1 MTVPSRFGLSVRPQ
15 LSIRHC
21 ALMILSLLT
30 RAIYRSPFLNSRVF
44 RSPAIRPSTR
54 ANGVSKLGL
63 IGVDGITS
71 GPPGGTLTFTG
82 LDLLLLATVNGSINL
97 TSDVSFQDLH
107 ELVMYARG
115 AGSDLTINSPI
126 SNIGIL
132 GLVAEDSIHLTN
144 PGTMSVGKLQM
155 ATGSDLMLQI
165 GGSLL
170 LNGSVRLDAIVLPG
184 ASVAS
189 GVNLTLNVT
198 GDYTNNSAT
207 ASSHLTITN
216 RDHIGGDASIAV
228 GATNIFIANNLDV
241 QIDNRVGG
249 HIGENALV
257 NVGVSGGDINIVG
270 DATFQILNND
280 PRPYRPGRKYFCHDR
295 CRWRFHGKFHSCPRE
310 QSQRRRHR
318 FGR

>member
-1 MTVPSRFGLSVRPQ
+1 M
-15 LSIRHC
+15 
-21 ALMILSLLT
+21 
-30 RAIYRSPFLNSRVF
+30 
-44 RSPAIRPSTR
+44 
-54 ANGVSKLGL
+54 
-63 IGVDGITS
+63 DGITS

-82 LDLLLLATVNGSINL
+82 LDLLVLATVNGSINL

-144 PGTMSVGKLQM
+144 PGTMSVGKLD
-155 ATGSDLMLQI
+155 AVTGGDLMLQI

-170 LNGSVRLDAIVLPG
+170 LNGRVRLDAIVLPG

-207 ASSHLTITN
+207 ESSRLVITN

-228 GATNIFIANNLDV
+228 GATSISTANNLDV
-241 QIDNRVGG
+241 QIANQGG
-249 HIGENALV
+249 RPHRGERA
-257 NVGVSGGDINIVG
+257 
-270 DATFQILNND
+270 
-280 PRPYRPGRKYFCHDR
+280 R
-295 CRWRFHGKFHSCPRE
+295 
-310 QSQRRRHR
+310 
-318 FGR
+318 